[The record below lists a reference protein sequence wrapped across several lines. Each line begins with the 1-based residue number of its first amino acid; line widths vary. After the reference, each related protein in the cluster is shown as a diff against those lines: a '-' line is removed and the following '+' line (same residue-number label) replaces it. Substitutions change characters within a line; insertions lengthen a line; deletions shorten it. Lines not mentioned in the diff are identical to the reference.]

1 MDTSL
6 TTSNVGKDSQ
16 NLKDVIYILN
26 FNIIMYSVNG
36 KLLRFTLTLHNKQ
49 CQSLEFGDSINLL
62 QVSIEVPS
70 HLIWHHKL
78 QKSHCIAFWLLKTFL
93 LHILHGNFK

>member
-1 MDTSL
+1 ML
-6 TTSNVGKDSQ
+6 VKIHKI
-16 NLKDVIYILN
+16 LKRFSFLN
-26 FNIIMYSVNG
+26 FEFQYHHSVNG

-62 QVSIEVPS
+62 YVSIEVPS

-78 QKSHCIAFWLLKTFL
+78 QESHCIAFWLLKTFL
-93 LHILHGNFK
+93 LHTIDTTWKF